1 MVTTDASLCIISLVV
16 LTVVG
21 EGQMASMQGISMDR
35 EPEDLM
41 DREIRAPFNGMRG
54 KRDYVDYD
62 DLYSQFAR
70 KRAPFNGM
78 RGKRAPFNGMRGKRG
93 EEDDQLE
100 QVKRAPMA
108 SQDIVGR
115 WNRYLNLVKR
125 RQNRA
130 GFVGMRGK

>member
-1 MVTTDASLCIISLVV
+1 MVYRQL
-16 LTVVG
+16 
-21 EGQMASMQGISMDR
+21 
-35 EPEDLM
+35 LM
-41 DREIRAPFNGMRG
+41 KRAPFNGMRG
-54 KRDYVDYD
+54 KRASFNGMRGKRAP
-62 DLYSQFAR
+62 LYGMR
-70 KRAPFNGM
+70 GKRAPFNGM

-130 GFVGMRGK
+130 GFVGMRGKNDANIYALTVYRS